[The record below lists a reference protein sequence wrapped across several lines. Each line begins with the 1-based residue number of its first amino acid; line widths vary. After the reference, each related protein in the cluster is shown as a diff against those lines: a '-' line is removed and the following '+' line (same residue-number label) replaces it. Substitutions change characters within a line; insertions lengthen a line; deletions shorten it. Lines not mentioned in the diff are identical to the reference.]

1 VTGKDVL
8 KMWNRMT
15 DRQARL
21 NRAPAVYRMGQTVRI
36 GKEKMEIAKGFEQN
50 YSDEIFD
57 ISKVVRRTPRPLY
70 ELCELRGTPIEGQFD
85 NEELT
90 PVKIT
95 RITEY
100 KIDKMIDTRVRCG
113 IRKHLV
119 RWAGCPPSVDTWI
132 KASIIRRLKTK

>member
-1 VTGKDVL
+1 MK
-8 KMWNRMT
+8 
-15 DRQARL
+15 
-21 NRAPAVYRMGQTVRI
+21 
-36 GKEKMEIAKGFEQN
+36 IAKGFEQN
-50 YSDEIFD
+50 YSDEIFK

-70 ELCELRGTPIEGQFD
+70 ELYELRGTPIEGQFY
-85 NEELT
+85 NEVT

-119 RWAGCPPSVDTWI
+119 RGQVVLRLSTRGSKRPSYVV
-132 KASIIRRLKTK
+132 